1 MTFADRIVVLSRGI
15 IEQVGSPLELYTR
28 PANLFVAQFIG
39 SPAMNIL
46 PATVTTTGDSSEIE
60 LVDKH
65 RIKLPIAV
73 EAGQQNKPVH
83 FGVRPEDLTLCDA
96 ENSILKGKVS
106 FIESLGEVTMLY
118 VNIADHDEP
127 IVAKLPGII
136 ELKRGDKV
144 AFAAK
149 ADKLHLFDEA
159 GLSLVH
165 S

>member
-1 MTFADRIVVLSRGI
+1 M
-15 IEQVGSPLELYTR
+15 
-28 PANLFVAQFIG
+28 
-39 SPAMNIL
+39 
-46 PATVTTTGDSSEIE
+46 
-60 LVDKH
+60 
-65 RIKLPIAV
+65 
-73 EAGQQNKPVH
+73 
-83 FGVRPEDLTLCDA
+83 
-96 ENSILKGKVS
+96 S

-165 S
+165 G